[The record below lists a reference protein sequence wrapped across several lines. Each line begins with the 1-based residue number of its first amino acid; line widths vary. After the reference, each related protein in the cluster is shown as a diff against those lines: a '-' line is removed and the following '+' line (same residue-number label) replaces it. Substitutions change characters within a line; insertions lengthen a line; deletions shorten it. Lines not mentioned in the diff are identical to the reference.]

1 MKQAIIIV
9 IAHCM
14 VIVSAINEADGEIK
28 QVIVCEGEHANLS
41 CPEGR
46 YIAIRL
52 ANYGRFTISQ
62 CNPTFNTE
70 LSTTCQNDKTL
81 GILQLRCNG
90 KFECEFPVNNDHLGD
105 ACPKTS
111 KYLDLQYDCTLIPV
125 TTPTTTTTTTKKK
138 IDARMP
144 TDVHPSASYK
154 GENPETIHSFY
165 EESKPGVLHCQ
176 PVSFRDIEWPKTE
189 ADRVARM
196 GCPIGSDGHAEWKCE
211 ANGEWNKE
219 GADLS
224 RCVSSWSSR
233 LREEAEDGEEP
244 IDHLE
249 TLREIQQMTRKEELL
264 GGDLIALSAAIDS
277 SIPTT
282 MQSSNADAFAEL
294 VVESVNNMA
303 KESQSPAWSDLN
315 AVKSR
320 KVATALMESVD
331 KVAAGVSMLTTPDT
345 TRTIIKPTVEVE
357 ISNVK
362 VHEYVT
368 FPSMSLYTNSYDT
381 IDVPKEALTLRDQAN
396 AHAKVVYATYSSMAT
411 HMEPESRTNA
421 DGVLVERLVATN
433 ILSTSIVN
441 KASRIQT
448 ISRLKHPVILTFR
461 TKSWSNLTSPTCV
474 WWNSTRLSWSSN
486 GCSLELH
493 NTTHTVC
500 HCDHLTHFAVL
511 MDVYDH
517 ELPVEHNVML
527 TFITYAG
534 CSLSVICL
542 LLSLFAFHCFGS
554 GGDRIC
560 IHNNL
565 CFCLLVA
572 ETVFLLGI
580 WQTQNK
586 LYCGIIAGVLHY
598 FFLAAFTW
606 MLLEGFE
613 LYYMLVEV
621 FQSRDSKKPYFYL
634 FGYGCPAVVVTV
646 ATWMDRFS
654 YGTERYCWL
663 RADNYFI
670 LSFVGPVAVILVCNC
685 AFLMMTLCIVCR
697 HSNVG
702 YTPCKQDRDTIKNV
716 RSWLKGAMAL
726 VFLLGL
732 TWTFGLL
739 WIDEQSTVMAYAFTT
754 LNSLQ
759 GLFIFLFHVVFND
772 RMHKDYRKWTRRTS
786 WLPDC
791 MREESARSRP
801 SPYMP
806 ATGSGTAQG
815 LSSNSSTG
823 SELLYPS
830 LTNEKYPPHM
840 VAAIDPRYN
849 NCVQMML
856 ARPEIASSGMYDY
869 ATIAYGDMCSRPPP
883 SCSYYNPLQRHTGHT
898 PSTHGS
904 PRLHYHPPPTFP
916 PPPPPPPAPG
926 IADLRVSPRPHSST
940 MTKLSDDS
948 AYSDGSSTMHY
959 PGEMNTTTSGM
970 LLRMDLTKNPP
981 VFVQGM

>member
-1 MKQAIIIV
+1 MKQAIIV
-9 IAHCM
+9 AIAHCM
-14 VIVSAINEADGEIK
+14 VVVSAVNEANGEIK

-81 GILQLRCNG
+81 SILQLRCNG

-125 TTPTTTTTTTKKK
+125 TTPTTTTTTTTTKK
-138 IDARMP
+138 IDARML

-154 GENPETIHSFY
+154 RDNPETIQSVY
-165 EESKPGVLHCQ
+165 EDSKRGVLHCQ

-189 ADRVARM
+189 ADRVAKM

-211 ANGEWNKE
+211 ANGEWSKE

-244 IDHLE
+244 VDHLE

-421 DGVLVERLVATN
+421 DGVLVERLIATN

-448 ISRLKHPVILTFR
+448 ISRLKHPVVLTFR
-461 TKSWSNLTSPTCV
+461 AKSWSNLTSPTCV

-493 NTTHTVC
+493 NTTHIVC

-517 ELPVEHNVML
+517 ELPVGHNVML

-542 LLSLFAFHCFGS
+542 LLSLFSFHCFGS

-621 FQSRDSKKPYFYL
+621 FQSGDSKRPYFYL

-663 RADNYFI
+663 RVDNYFI

-716 RSWLKGAMAL
+716 RSWLKGAVAL

-823 SELLYPS
+823 SELLKWFGGGGS
-830 LTNEKYPPHM
+830 SKTGKFWRDLFS
-840 VAAIDPRYN
+840 RY
-849 NCVQMML
+849 
-856 ARPEIASSGMYDY
+856 Y
-869 ATIAYGDMCSRPPP
+869 
-883 SCSYYNPLQRHTGHT
+883 
-898 PSTHGS
+898 STH
-904 PRLHYHPPPTFP
+904 H
-916 PPPPPPPAPG
+916 
-926 IADLRVSPRPHSST
+926 
-940 MTKLSDDS
+940 
-948 AYSDGSSTMHY
+948 
-959 PGEMNTTTSGM
+959 
-970 LLRMDLTKNPP
+970 
-981 VFVQGM
+981 